1 MSEDRQPSET
11 HEPETPK
18 ATEAD
23 AVAQPADDSAASPVA
38 KTDAEEPKAGA
49 PAEAKAEVDSP
60 ATTETPAAT
69 EAPAASVEAKA
80 DAPKAD
86 PPKAT
91 AEEEE
96 EQIESRK
103 RAEFGA
109 MLDQFDSTK
118 SVGDEVEVGTK
129 VKGRVIQIGD
139 DTSFIDFGGR
149 SEGAVETQHLKADD
163 GSMKYAVGDEIELFV
178 VAATDQILLAPS
190 VQLRADE
197 ALQTVREA
205 KEKGVPI
212 SGKVASI
219 NAGGLEVHVG
229 SLRAF
234 CPFSQIELGYCNEPS
249 AYLGQSLEFLVQ
261 DIGDGGKNLVVS
273 RKALLRREEKAKAGK
288 LLETL
293 KEGSELDGRVARIQP
308 FGAFVDIGGLE
319 GLVHV
324 SEIQYGHVS
333 DPNEVLKVGQEVRVR
348 VLRMDK
354 DQKGRL
360 RIGLSMKAAQ
370 PDPWTEIAEQYWQGK
385 KTQGTVVRMQD
396 FGAFVELTPGI
407 DGLVHV
413 SEIAHT
419 PTKHPKD
426 VLEVGQRVDVTVLNV
441 DTERKRISLSIKD
454 QLPRD
459 AAADAGEGSAQG
471 GGGRAARSSAPEK
484 TPSVGDIVDGVVA
497 NIKPYGLFVDLPM
510 YGPRTRGLC
519 PREETGERRGTDL
532 EKRFS
537 SGTPVKV
544 AVIEVQPD
552 GKIRLSMKAVQ
563 DGEERASFESY
574 RKSAAPAAAGNRG
587 NTAMAEAFKKAM
599 QKNN

>member
-1 MSEDRQPSET
+1 MSEDRQPAET
-11 HEPETPK
+11 HEPETPS

-23 AVAQPADDSAASPVA
+23 PTAQTANESAEAPAAEVAAAESAPKADAAAASADETTV
-38 KTDAEEPKAGA
+38 KADA
-49 PAEAKAEVDSP
+49 PAEAK
-60 ATTETPAAT
+60 TTEP
-69 EAPAASVEAKA
+69 
-80 DAPKAD
+80 DAPKAAA
-86 PPKAT
+86 PAST
-91 AEEEE
+91 VEEDE
-96 EQIESRK
+96 EQLESKK

-109 MLDQFDSTK
+109 MLDQFESTK

-129 VKGRVIQIGD
+129 VKGRIIQLGD

-149 SEGAVETQHLKADD
+149 SEGAVETQHLKAED
-163 GSMKYAVGDEIELFV
+163 GSLKYAVGDEIELFV

-190 VQLRADE
+190 VQLRPDE

-219 NAGGLEVHVG
+219 NAGGLEVQVG
-229 SLRAF
+229 GIRAF
-234 CPFSQIELGYCNEPS
+234 CPFSQIELGYCDEPS
-249 AYLGQSLEFLVQ
+249 AYLGQTLEFLVQ
-261 DIGDGGKNLVVS
+261 DLGDGGKNLVLS

-348 VLRMDK
+348 VLRMEK

-413 SEIAHT
+413 SEIAHSQ
-419 PTKHPKD
+419 TKHPKD
-426 VLEVGQRVDVTVLNV
+426 ALEVGQRVDVTVLNV
-441 DTERKRISLSIKD
+441 DMERKRISLSIKD

-459 AAADAGEGSAQG
+459 AAADAGDGASQG
-471 GGGRAARSSAPEK
+471 GGRGARSSAPEK

-544 AVIEVQPD
+544 TVIEVQPD

-563 DGEERASFESY
+563 EGEERASFESY
-574 RKSAAPAAAGNRG
+574 RKSASPASSGSRG

-599 QKNN
+599 QKNG